1 MNLKNKFL
9 NFGAAL
15 LTAVLLSAASAQGA
29 GEYSGLASGLAQ
41 AAISHGVPR
50 VAMGAFSSAGA
61 SGEEE
66 ARFATE
72 HTAAGLAA
80 GTGIQFLDLAVL
92 EAAAGGREGW
102 LARLPA
108 KTRPQALVKGTVFK
122 EGEKITVIARLVEA
136 STGRVLASLQSVSRA
151 RFSELP
157 PVPDMD
163 WGSAPTVAPV
173 KDPFRDAPSDGGF
186 NCSAAFKEMDR
197 INEGAADLKARYWAA
212 KMKEPSFV
220 MGSLTRNP
228 GSEIRNPL
236 LKQKFYDLLTRYYDK
251 EGSPR
256 ISRDQTSK
264 LEEFMGR
271 ESGVIDRCGIK

>member
-1 MNLKNKFL
+1 MNIKNLKYL
-9 NFGAAL
+9 GAAL
-15 LTAVLLSAASAQGA
+15 LTAALLSPAMAQGS
-29 GEYSGLASGLAQ
+29 GEYGRLAEGLAQ
-41 AAISHGVPR
+41 AAIGHGLPR

-61 SGEEE
+61 SAEED
-66 ARFATE
+66 ARFASE
-72 HTAAGLAA
+72 RTAAGLAA

-102 LARLPA
+102 LARLPT

-122 EGEKITVIARLVEA
+122 EGDKITVIVRLVEA
-136 STGRVLASLQSVSRA
+136 STGRVLASLQAVSRA

-163 WGSAPTVAPV
+163 WGSAPAVAPV
-173 KDPFRDAPSDGGF
+173 RDPFRDAPADGGF

-197 INEGAADLKARYWAA
+197 VNAGAADLKARYWAA

-228 GSEIRNPL
+228 GSEIRDPQ
-236 LKQKFYDLLTRYYDK
+236 LKQKFYDLLTRYYGEEDAP
-251 EGSPR
+251 G
-256 ISRDQTSK
+256 ISRDQAAR

>member
-1 MNLKNKFL
+1 MNIKNFKYL
-9 NFGAAL
+9 GAAL
-15 LTAVLLSAASAQGA
+15 LTAAFLSSAGAQGS
-29 GEYSGLASGLAQ
+29 GEYGRLAYGLAQ
-41 AAISHGVPR
+41 AAIGHGLPR
-50 VAMGAFSSAGA
+50 VAMGAFSSAGSSA
-61 SGEEE
+61 EED
-66 ARFATE
+66 ARFASE
-72 HTAAGLAA
+72 RTAAGLAEGA
-80 GTGIQFLDLAVL
+80 GIQFLDLAVL

-136 STGRVLASLQSVSRA
+136 STGRVLASLQAVSRA

-163 WGSAPTVAPV
+163 WGSAPAVAPV
-173 KDPFRDAPSDGGF
+173 RDPLRDAPSDGGF

-197 INEGAADLKARYWAA
+197 INSGAADLKARYWAA
-212 KMKEPSFV
+212 KMKEPGFV
-220 MGSLTRNP
+220 VGSLTRNP
-228 GSEIRNPL
+228 GSEIRDPL
-236 LKQKFYDLLTRYYDK
+236 LKQKFYDLLARYYG
-251 EGSPR
+251 EEAAPG
-256 ISRDQTSK
+256 ISSGQAAR

>member
-1 MNLKNKFL
+1 MNIKNLKYL
-9 NFGAAL
+9 GAAL
-15 LTAVLLSAASAQGA
+15 LTAALLSPAMAQGS
-29 GEYSGLASGLAQ
+29 GEYGRLAEGLAQ
-41 AAISHGVPR
+41 AAIGHGLPR
-50 VAMGAFSSAGA
+50 VAMGAFSSANA
-61 SGEEE
+61 SAEED
-66 ARFATE
+66 ARFASE
-72 HTAAGLAA
+72 RTAAGLAA

-122 EGEKITVIARLVEA
+122 EGEKITVIVRLVEV
-136 STGRVLASLQSVSRA
+136 STGRVLASLQAVSRA

-163 WGSAPTVAPV
+163 WGSAPAVAPV
-173 KDPFRDAPSDGGF
+173 RDPFRDAPADGGF
-186 NCSAAFKEMDR
+186 NCSAAFREMDR
-197 INEGAADLKARYWAA
+197 VNAGAAELKARYWAA
-212 KMKEPSFV
+212 KMKEPAFV

-228 GSEIRNPL
+228 GSEIRDPQ
-236 LKQKFYDLLTRYYDK
+236 LKQKFYDLLTRYYAEEDAP
-251 EGSPR
+251 G
-256 ISRDQTSK
+256 ISRDQAAR

>member
-1 MNLKNKFL
+1 MNIKNLKYL
-9 NFGAAL
+9 CAAL
-15 LTAVLLSAASAQGA
+15 LTAALLSPAGAQGS
-29 GEYSGLASGLAQ
+29 GEYGRLAYGLAQ
-41 AAISHGVPR
+41 AAIGHGMSR

-61 SGEEE
+61 SAEED
-66 ARFATE
+66 ARFASE
-72 HTAAGLAA
+72 RTAAGLAE
-80 GTGIQFLDLAVL
+80 GTGIEFLDLAVL

-122 EGEKITVIARLVEA
+122 EGEKITVIVRLVEA
-136 STGRVLASLQSVSRA
+136 STGRVLASLQAVSRA

-163 WGSAPTVAPV
+163 WGSAPEVAPV
-173 KDPFRDAPSDGGF
+173 QDPFRDAPADGGF
-186 NCSAAFKEMDR
+186 NCSAAFREMDR
-197 INEGAADLKARYWAA
+197 VNAGAAELKARYWAA
-212 KMKEPSFV
+212 KMKERGFV

-228 GSEIRNPL
+228 GSEIRDPL
-236 LKQKFYDLLTRYYDK
+236 LKQKFYDLLTRYYGE
-251 EGSPR
+251 EGAPEL
-256 ISRDQTSK
+256 SRDQSAR

>member
-1 MNLKNKFL
+1 MNLKKNFL
-9 NFGAAL
+9 NCGAAL
-15 LTAVLLSAASAQGA
+15 LTAGLLSGASAQGA
-29 GEYSGLASGLAQ
+29 GDYSGLASGLAQ
-41 AAISHGVPR
+41 AAVGHGLSR
-50 VAMGAFSSAGA
+50 VAMGAFSSANA
-61 SGEEE
+61 SAEEE

-72 HTAAGLAA
+72 KTAAGLAA

-108 KTRPQALVKGTVFK
+108 RTRPQALVKGTVFK
-122 EGEKITVIARLVEA
+122 EGEKITVMARLVEA
-136 STGRVLASLQSVSRA
+136 STGRVLASLQAVSRV

-163 WGSAPTVAPV
+163 WGSAPTVAAV
-173 KDPFRDAPSDGGF
+173 KDPFRDAPADGGF
-186 NCSAAFKEMDR
+186 NCSAAFREMDR
-197 INEGAADLKARYWAA
+197 VNAGAAELKARYWAA
-212 KMKEPSFV
+212 KMKERGFV

-228 GSEIRNPL
+228 GSEIRDPQ
-236 LKQKFYDLLTRYYDK
+236 LKQKFYDLLTRYYGEEEAPGLSD
-251 EGSPR
+251 G
-256 ISRDQTSK
+256 QAAK